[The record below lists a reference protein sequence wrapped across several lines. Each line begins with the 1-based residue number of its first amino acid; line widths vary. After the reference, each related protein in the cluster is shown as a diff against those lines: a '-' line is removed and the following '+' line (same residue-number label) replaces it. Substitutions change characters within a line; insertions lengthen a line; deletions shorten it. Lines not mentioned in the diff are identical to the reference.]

1 MLKTF
6 KAFLQD
12 GRLEWIDD
20 RPDLGNKRLE
30 VYVTVLE
37 NNTDPI
43 LKTRGQRMSE
53 LLEYLA
59 NTNGLEGIDPVQWQQ
74 EMRCDRSLPGR

>member
-20 RPDLGNKRLE
+20 RPDLGNERLQ

-37 NNTDPI
+37 NDTDPI

-53 LLEYLA
+53 VLEHLA
-59 NTNGLEGIDPVQWQQ
+59 TAQGLEGIDPVQWQQ
-74 EMRCDRSLPGR
+74 EIRRDRSLPGR

>member
-1 MLKTF
+1 MLRTF

-20 RPDLGNKRLE
+20 LPHFGNERLQ

-37 NNTDPI
+37 NDADSVQ
-43 LKTRGQRMSE
+43 KTRGQRMSE

-59 NTNGLEGIDPVQWQQ
+59 TANGLEGIDPMRWKE
-74 EMRCDRSLPGR
+74 EMRCGDDK

>member
-20 RPDLGNKRLE
+20 RPHLGNERLQ

-37 NNTDPI
+37 NDADPI

-53 LLEYLA
+53 LLEHLA
-59 NTNGLEGIDPVQWQQ
+59 TTNGLDGIAPVQWQQ
-74 EMRCDRSLPGR
+74 EMRRERSLPGR

>member
-1 MLKTF
+1 MLRTF

-20 RPDLGNKRLE
+20 RPSVENERLQ

-37 NNTDPI
+37 NDVDPI

-53 LLEYLA
+53 ILEQLA
-59 NTNGLEGIDPVQWQQ
+59 TANAFEGIDPVVWQR
-74 EMRCDRSLPGR
+74 EMRCDRSFPGR